1 MNIYQVNNKQ
11 FSKWWK
17 QLKIKS
23 DNFQYTKKIQ
33 EFISEEKKEIK
44 TESIITF
51 EMFDKVKKIDNIDLI
66 NVKALIFLQFLS
78 SKVKKIKN
86 EIFQSNIFCFCSKIY
101 VIEFIK
107 IR

>member
-1 MNIYQVNNKQ
+1 
-11 FSKWWK
+11 
-17 QLKIKS
+17 
-23 DNFQYTKKIQ
+23 
-33 EFISEEKKEIK
+33 
-44 TESIITF
+44 
-51 EMFDKVKKIDNIDLI
+51 MFDKVKKIDNIDLI

-101 VIEFIK
+101 VIKFIK